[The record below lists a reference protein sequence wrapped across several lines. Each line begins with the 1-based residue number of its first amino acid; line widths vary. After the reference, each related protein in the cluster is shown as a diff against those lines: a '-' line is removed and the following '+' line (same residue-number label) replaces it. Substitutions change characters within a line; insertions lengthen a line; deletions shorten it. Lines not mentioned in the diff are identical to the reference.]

1 MTDKEREK
9 EEDIYMGFREEF
21 FSRNLTARMND
32 VRTSVKLNSLLNR
45 ASEVFD
51 GETARFRW
59 TVKFARTGDRRCM
72 KFVIE
77 TFPYVSN
84 DIQPYCA
91 PYKGGNSNITVY
103 AVTSV
108 TYHLF
113 EGIVYDSCLFFE
125 YTRHGIS
132 FLSRRERKGY
142 LYALYFFFFKEKTE
156 IDISGRKR
164 YSRLLAEVQRRKGGG
179 RRGRKTR
186 YILFEFPCNK
196 KKVYTA
202 KFPHPRPFLRIHRI
216 RIESLRGKEKQIK
229 KKLNFNDL
237 YFLL

>member
-132 FLSRRERKGY
+132 FLSRRERNIY
-142 LYALYFFFFKEKTE
+142 M
-156 IDISGRKR
+156 
-164 YSRLLAEVQRRKGGG
+164 
-179 RRGRKTR
+179 R
-186 YILFEFPCNK
+186 YIFS
-196 KKVYTA
+196 
-202 KFPHPRPFLRIHRI
+202 FLKRKQRSI
-216 RIESLRGKEKQIK
+216 SLDGRDT
-229 KKLNFNDL
+229 LD
-237 YFLL
+237 Y

>member
-1 MTDKEREK
+1 MVKRH
-9 EEDIYMGFREEF
+9 GFDEPWNSPGLAIVGAWNLS
-21 FSRNLTARMND
+21 SRL
-32 VRTSVKLNSLLNR
+32 
-45 ASEVFD
+45 FH
-51 GETARFRW
+51 
-59 TVKFARTGDRRCM
+59 
-72 KFVIE
+72 
-77 TFPYVSN
+77 TFPTIFSHIVRRIREYNRVRRYFRYLPF
-84 DIQPYCA
+84 IR
-91 PYKGGNSNITVY
+91 GNRVWFVLVFRI
-103 AVTSV
+103 
-108 TYHLF
+108 
-113 EGIVYDSCLFFE
+113 
-125 YTRHGIS
+125 YTTRY
-132 FLSRRERKGY
+132 FLLVEKRKKY
-142 LYALYFFFFKEKTE
+142 LYALYFFFFKEKAE
-156 IDISGRKR
+156 IDISGWRR

>member
-1 MTDKEREK
+1 M
-9 EEDIYMGFREEF
+9 
-21 FSRNLTARMND
+21 
-32 VRTSVKLNSLLNR
+32 
-45 ASEVFD
+45 
-51 GETARFRW
+51 
-59 TVKFARTGDRRCM
+59 KFARTGDRRCM

-113 EGIVYDSCLFFE
+113 EGIAYDSCLFFE

-132 FLSRRERKGY
+132 FLSRRERKRNIY
-142 LYALYFFFFKEKTE
+142 MRYIFSFLKKKQRS
-156 IDISGRKR
+156 ISLDGV
-164 YSRLLAEVQRRKGGG
+164 LAEVQRRKGGG

-202 KFPHPRPFLRIHRI
+202 KFPRPRPFLRIHRI